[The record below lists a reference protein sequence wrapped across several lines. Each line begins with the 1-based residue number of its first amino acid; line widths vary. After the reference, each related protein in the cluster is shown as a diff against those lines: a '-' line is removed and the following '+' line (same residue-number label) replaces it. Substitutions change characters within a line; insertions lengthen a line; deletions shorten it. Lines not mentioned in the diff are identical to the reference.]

1 MKKNFFTLFSLFLL
15 FASVSLAQTARIQVI
30 HNSAD
35 AAAQQVD
42 VYLDG
47 TLLLDNFAFRTATPF
62 VNAPAGVEIDL
73 DIAPATSA
81 SVAESIFN
89 KKVTLTENQTYVIV
103 ASGIVSAT
111 GYTPATDFDLYVYA
125 MGRET
130 ASGAS
135 NTDVLVFHGST
146 DAPVVDV
153 VEPNAQLR
161 LVDNLA
167 FGSFA
172 GYLEL
177 PTANYSLQIQNDLGN
192 VAVAQF
198 AAPLAT
204 LALQNTPLVV
214 VASGFLNP
222 ANNSNGPAFGLY
234 VALPA
239 GGALVELPA
248 QAISTA
254 RIQVIH
260 NSADLAAPMVDV
272 YLNDDL
278 LLDNFAF
285 RTATP
290 FVDVQAGVDFVVSI
304 APSTS
309 TSVADAIADFN
320 YNLPANGKFILVAN
334 GIVSAEGYSPSIDF
348 DIYAFGSARE
358 VGTNASST
366 DVLVFHG
373 STDAPEVTV
382 FEIGA
387 GAGELFTFEYGEF
400 AGYLELPTADYVL
413 DIRAGGES
421 VIAYSAPLATLG
433 LEGAALTVLASGFL
447 NPANNSDGPAFGLF
461 VALADGGALIPL
473 PVYEMPEPMAR
484 LQVIHNSTALELVDV
499 FVNGDLFL
507 EEFAFRTATPFVDV
521 PAGVDLDI
529 RVAPAGE
536 GIGAS
541 VGPFTFNLTDG
552 EKYILVA
559 NGLLAKDVAFNLY
572 PFAGAREMATNASN
586 TDVLVFHG
594 STDAPEVTV
603 FEIGAGAGELFTFEY
618 GDFAGYLELPTAD
631 YVLDIRAGGES
642 VIAYSAPLSTLGLDG
657 AALTVLASGYLNP
670 EFTPGF
676 GLFVALADG
685 GALIPLPVYE
695 MPEPMARLQVIHNST
710 ALELVDVFVNGD
722 LFLEDFAFRTATPFV
737 DVPAGVDLDI
747 RVAAAGEGI
756 GASVGPFTFNLT
768 DGEKYIL
775 VANGIF
781 TKDYPFQFNLYP
793 FAGAREMATNASN
806 TDVLVFHG
814 STDAPE
820 VTVFEIGAG
829 AGELFTFE
837 YGDFAGYLELPTADY
852 VLDIRAGGESVIAYS
867 APLATLGL
875 DGAALTVLASGYLNP
890 EFTPGFGLF
899 VALADGGALIPLP
912 VYEIPEPMA
921 RLQVI
926 HNSTALELVD
936 VFVNGDL
943 FLEDFAFRTATPF
956 VDVPAGVDLDIRIAA
971 AGEGIGASVGPFTF
985 NLTDGEKYILVANGI
1000 FTKDYPFQFNLYP
1013 FAGAREMATNASNTD
1028 VLVFHGSQNA
1038 PVVDVYE
1045 SSVPAGTVV
1054 DNLAYGE
1061 FAGYL
1066 ELPTA
1071 DYILNVQDETG
1082 AVTVASYSAPLAT
1095 LELDGQALVVVA
1107 SGLLGDGADPA
1118 FGLYVAL
1125 ASGGDLIALP
1135 VYTTSAPI
1143 VTDNSVNISVYP
1155 NPVSSR
1161 LNIEFDVTREANI
1174 TVEIYSIIGSR
1185 IATIYNERNAMGYKS
1200 VSYDVSNLPSGIYL
1214 VTVTNGQTRTTKKIQ
1229 VSK

>member
-15 FASVSLAQTARIQVI
+15 LTSISFAQTARIQVI

-35 AAAQQVD
+35 AAAEQVD
-42 VYLDG
+42 VYLNG
-47 TLLLDNFAFRTATPF
+47 SLLLDNFAFRTATPF

-81 SVAESIFN
+81 DVTESIFN
-89 KKVTLTENQTYVIV
+89 KKVTLTEDETYILV

-135 NTDVLVFHGST
+135 NTDVLVFHGAT

-153 VEPNAQLR
+153 MEPNAQLR

-177 PTANYSLQIQNDLGN
+177 PTADYSLQIQNEMGN

-222 ANNSNGPAFGLY
+222 ANNSDGPAFGLY

-239 GGALVELPA
+239 GGALVELPS

-260 NSADLAAPMVDV
+260 NSADAAAEMVDV

-278 LLDNFAF
+278 LLNDFTF

-309 TSVADAIADFN
+309 TSVADAIADFS

-334 GIVSAEGYSPSIDF
+334 GIVSAEGYSPSIGF

-358 VGTNASST
+358 
-366 DVLVFHG
+366 
-373 STDAPEVTV
+373 
-382 FEIGA
+382 
-387 GAGELFTFEYGEF
+387 
-400 AGYLELPTADYVL
+400 
-413 DIRAGGES
+413 
-421 VIAYSAPLATLG
+421 LG
-433 LEGAALTVLASGFL
+433 
-447 NPANNSDGPAFGLF
+447 
-461 VALADGGALIPL
+461 
-473 PVYEMPEPMAR
+473 
-484 LQVIHNSTALELVDV
+484 
-499 FVNGDLFL
+499 
-507 EEFAFRTATPFVDV
+507 
-521 PAGVDLDI
+521 
-529 RVAPAGE
+529 
-536 GIGAS
+536 
-541 VGPFTFNLTDG
+541 
-552 EKYILVA
+552 
-559 NGLLAKDVAFNLY
+559 
-572 PFAGAREMATNASN
+572 TNASN

-642 VIAYSAPLSTLGLDG
+642 VVAYSAPLETLELDG
-657 AALTVLASGYLNP
+657 AAITVLASGFLNP
-670 EFTPGF
+670 ANNSDGPAF

-775 VANGIF
+775 VANGLLA
-781 TKDYPFQFNLYP
+781 KDVAFNLYP

-852 VLDIRAGGESVIAYS
+852 ILDIRAGGESVIAYS
-867 APLATLGL
+867 APLSTLGL
-875 DGAALTVLASGYLNP
+875 DGAALTVVASGYLNP
-890 EFTPGFGLF
+890 EMTPGFGLF

-912 VYEIPEPMA
+912 VYEMPEPMA

-956 VDVPAGVDLDIRIAA
+956 VDVPAGVDLDIRVAP
-971 AGEGIGASVGPFTF
+971 AGAGIGASVGPFTF
-985 NLTDGEKYILVANGI
+985 NLTDGEKYILVANGLLA
-1000 FTKDYPFQFNLYP
+1000 KDVAFNLYP

-1028 VLVFHGSQNA
+1028 VLVFHGSTNA
-1038 PVVDVYE
+1038 PVVDVFE

-1095 LELDGQALVVVA
+1095 LELEGQALVVVA

-1135 VYTTSAPI
+1135 IYTTSAPI

-1174 TVEIYSIIGSR
+1174 TVDIYSIIGSR
-1185 IATIYNERNAMGYKS
+1185 IATIYNERKAMGYKS
-1200 VSYDVSNLPSGIYL
+1200 VSYDVSDLPSGIYL
-1214 VTVTNGQTRTTKKIQ
+1214 VTVTNGQTRTTRKIQ